1 MSNPPNPPTPEY
13 ESSLVVAE
21 RIESADGVAV
31 LTLRH
36 PGGEPLPE
44 WQPGAHIDL
53 LLDNG
58 LVRHYSLCGDPGD
71 RSAWRIGVLRV
82 PESRGGS
89 AYVHGKLHAG
99 AEVRV
104 RGPRNT
110 FALRPAPRYLFVA
123 GGIGITPVLPMIA
136 AAEAAGADWRL
147 LYGGRTRSSMVFL
160 DELAAYGDAVAVR
173 PQDEHGLLDLDGYL
187 GEPDADTLV
196 YCCGPEP
203 LLAAV
208 EERCRAWP
216 SGALRVERFQARER
230 EGTAAEAGAFE
241 VVLSRSGRALQVEPG
256 KSVLETARE
265 AGVSVLFSCAE
276 GICGTCETEVLE
288 GEPDHRDSV
297 LSPEERESGETMMIC
312 VSRSRGPRLVLDL

>member
-1 MSNPPNPPTPEY
+1 MSHPSTSVGEY
-13 ESSLVVAE
+13 SLVVAE
-21 RIESADGVAV
+21 RVESADDVV
-31 LTLRH
+31 SLVLRH
-36 PGGEPLPE
+36 PDGESLPE

-53 LLDNG
+53 LLDGG

-71 RSAWRIGVLRV
+71 RSSWRIGVLRV
-82 PESRGGS
+82 PEGRGGS

-99 AEVRV
+99 TPVRV
-104 RGPRNT
+104 RGPRNN
-110 FALRPAPRYLFVA
+110 FALRPAGRYLFVA

-147 LYGGRTRSSMVFL
+147 LYGGRSRSSMAFL

-173 PQDEHGLLDLDGYL
+173 PQDRYGLLDLDGYL
-187 GEPDADTLV
+187 GEPAPGTLV

-216 SGALRVERFQARER
+216 PGALRVERFQAKEQ
-230 EGTAAEAGAFE
+230 EEAAADAGAFE
-241 VVLSRSGRALQVEPG
+241 VLLSRSGHSLQVPPG
-256 KSVLETARE
+256 KSVLETVRA
-265 AGVSVLFSCAE
+265 AGVSVLSSCAE

-297 LSPEERESGETMMIC
+297 LSAEERESGETMMIC
-312 VSRSRGPRLVLDL
+312 VSRARGPRLVLDL